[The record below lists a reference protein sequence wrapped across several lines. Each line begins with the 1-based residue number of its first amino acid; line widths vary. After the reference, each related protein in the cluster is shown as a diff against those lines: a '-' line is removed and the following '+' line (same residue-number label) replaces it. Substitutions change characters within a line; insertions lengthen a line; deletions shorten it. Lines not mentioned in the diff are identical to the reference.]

1 MRLDVPARKPAR
13 IGLTPL
19 IDVVFILL
27 VFFMLATRFID
38 LARQPLSVAVTGEQR
53 PADDNLLLVRVLGD
67 NTVEMN
73 GTLMSL
79 EQARQHL
86 QNKPQQP
93 VYVASDGD
101 ASLQAVLRVTD
112 MLQQAG
118 QRQVHLELLP

>member
-1 MRLDVPARKPAR
+1 MRLDLPVRKPAS

-38 LARQPLSVAVTGEQR
+38 LARQPLSVAVGAEERVTE
-53 PADDNLLLVRVLGD
+53 DSILLIRVLSASS
-67 NTVEMN
+67 VELN
-73 GTLMSL
+73 GKQMSL
-79 EQARQHL
+79 EEARLEL
-86 QNKPQQP
+86 QDKPAQP
-93 VYVASDGD
+93 TYVDSAGD

-118 QRQVHLELLP
+118 QKDVHLELLP